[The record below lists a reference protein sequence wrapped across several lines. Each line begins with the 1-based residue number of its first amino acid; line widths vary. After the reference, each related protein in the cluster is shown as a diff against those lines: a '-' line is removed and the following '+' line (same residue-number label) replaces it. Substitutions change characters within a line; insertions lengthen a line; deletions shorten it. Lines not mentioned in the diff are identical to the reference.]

1 MDNDK
6 KRMIILL
13 GILAV
18 VVVYYLWSIGLFSWD
33 KTETLAPP
41 IIQPSTVPHAALP
54 IGAKSDNIEDYS
66 QPVKEFRFDG
76 AWVRD
81 PFYYFDTD
89 SLRAA
94 RGAYGLANMRLTGIS
109 LRKGF
114 DYSLINTM
122 MFNETDTL
130 MTTNILKEGDKL
142 GDFTVEKIAFDYI
155 ILSQDTEKMRLTLY
169 EK

>member
-18 VVVYYLWSIGLFSWD
+18 VIVYYLWSIGLFSWD

-54 IGAKSDNIEDYS
+54 IGAKSNNIEDYS

-130 MTTNILKEGDKL
+130 MTTNILKEPAQIM
-142 GDFTVEKIAFDYI
+142 DFTN
-155 ILSQDTEKMRLTLY
+155 
-169 EK
+169 